1 MILEVENMEY
11 LGDKIVSENEGVRKL
26 DKIVKGDPFCPFC
39 HQSTLLMFE
48 LVEIENEKYVRSNC
62 YNCES
67 TVFWSQHNTFSI
79 CLRHVITKRSKQGII
94 LWKMESE

>member
-1 MILEVENMEY
+1 MEY

-67 TVFWSQHNTFSI
+67 TVFLEPTQHVLNM
-79 CLRHVITKRSKQGII
+79 LEARHYEEVEAGYYP
-94 LWKMESE
+94 MENGE